1 MFSAGAERVLS
12 EMLFHVAA
20 KACPQI
26 VAWRTL
32 GMARSAVDNGIQP
45 QCEVS
50 FDQLYK
56 KQDAF
61 ISFFCFCIF
70 LNSAYFMY
78 FLNYRQSRCLSGSI
92 VVNKDVI

>member
-1 MFSAGAERVLS
+1 VFSAGAERVLS

-45 QCEVS
+45 HVKSVLTSCTKNKML
-50 FDQLYK
+50 LYH
-56 KQDAF
+56 
-61 ISFFCFCIF
+61 FFCFCIF